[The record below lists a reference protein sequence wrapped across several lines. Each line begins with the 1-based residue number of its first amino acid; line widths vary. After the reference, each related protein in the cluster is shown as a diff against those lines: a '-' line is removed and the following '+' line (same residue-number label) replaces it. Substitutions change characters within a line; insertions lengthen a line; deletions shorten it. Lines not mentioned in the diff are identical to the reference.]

1 MVVKRTSRRWV
12 ELFLRVKAMI
22 QAVVS
27 KVVGRFVRDERGAT
41 MLEYGLLVGLIAVV
55 AIAAVTT
62 MGTTLQGFFSDAN
75 TQLQ

>member
-1 MVVKRTSRRWV
+1 
-12 ELFLRVKAMI
+12 
-22 QAVVS
+22 
-27 KVVGRFVRDERGAT
+27 